1 MKSFDSKVMSMR
13 GSMRWLAVFT
23 VCAVGCGD
31 DPLPL
36 TGQASWG
43 DTCPPAQPCGSPG
56 VHSPRGAAGSPGVD
70 VDCSISGASGGY
82 NVFFRI
88 ATIAPGG
95 NFDDSSEGL
104 SVAGWLPAIGQ
115 ELRSNGSDAY
125 AAIRGLGWSVSRA
138 TLGATGQCHVVITRI
153 ASGGFSGTIAC
164 PMVNDD
170 NTPPRV
176 RIIRGGVAA
185 SNPDLGEF
193 VFTNCSS

>member
-13 GSMRWLAVFT
+13 GSMRGLAVF
-23 VCAVGCGD
+23 AMIAAGCGD

-56 VHSPRGAAGSPGVD
+56 VHAPRGAAGSPGVD
-70 VDCSISGASGGY
+70 VDCSIAAAGGGH
-82 NVFFRI
+82 NIFFRI

-95 NFDDSSEGL
+95 NFDESSEGL
-104 SVAGWLPAIGQ
+104 AVAGWLPAIGQ
-115 ELRSNGSDAY
+115 ELRSNGADAY
-125 AAIRGLGWSVSRA
+125 ASIRGLGWSVSRA
-138 TLGATGQCHVVITRI
+138 GLGPTGQCHVVITRI
-153 ASGGFSGTIAC
+153 ASGGFSGTITC

-170 NTPPRV
+170 STPPRV
-176 RIIRGGVAA
+176 RIIRGG
-185 SNPDLGEF
+185 STSTNPDLGEF